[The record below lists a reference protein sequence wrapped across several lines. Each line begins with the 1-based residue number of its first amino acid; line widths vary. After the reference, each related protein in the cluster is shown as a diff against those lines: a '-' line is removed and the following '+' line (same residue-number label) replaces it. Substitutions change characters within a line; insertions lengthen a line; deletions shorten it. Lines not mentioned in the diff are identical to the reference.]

1 MPLYVSARS
10 GRGFKTFIS
19 FARGDIKEIPENNNK
34 ETNSYLMQRYHPARS
49 GKRLITFSFFY
60 KEIYNRKSKIFNNKT
75 NDSNTRLR
83 ASITTS

>member
-1 MPLYVSARS
+1 MPLYVPARS

-19 FARGDIKEIPENNNK
+19 FARGDIKEIPETNNK
-34 ETNSYLMQRYHPARS
+34 ETNRYSNATLSPSAFR
-49 GKRLITFSFFY
+49 KEIENIFIFY
-60 KEIYNRKSKIFNNKT
+60 REIYNRKSKVYNHKT